1 MSLSTTPVVSFLEVP
16 YSNLEGLGEENS
28 SKHVKKKKS
37 EKKKKYDGKKI
48 CTVAASKPASSE
60 TGSQKAVSSLT
71 TVMCN
76 DCQMIVSHDSDFLV
90 PHKTCICSLIN
101 IQAVCCLVGYEAW
114 VERLP
119 SFAIYFPF
127 PQSFN
132 TYDIL
137 SKNIWPNRITP
148 HLLTSH
154 ANAMKSK
161 ITNPNQNQNTNY
173 TLI

>member
-76 DCQMIVSHDSDFLV
+76 DCQMIVSHDPDFLV

-137 SKNIWPNRITP
+137 SKNIWPNRIAP